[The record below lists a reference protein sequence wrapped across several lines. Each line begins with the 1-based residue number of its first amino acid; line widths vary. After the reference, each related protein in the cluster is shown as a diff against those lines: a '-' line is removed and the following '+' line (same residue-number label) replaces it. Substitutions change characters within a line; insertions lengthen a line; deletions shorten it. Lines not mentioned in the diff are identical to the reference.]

1 MNKPLT
7 TEIIVNRIQAI
18 VNLERIKQAK
28 RYRAM
33 TAKKIRTENAQRI
46 GVLYLLKK
54 FFISFSFKAKHLKA
68 HE

>member
-1 MNKPLT
+1 MNKPPIK
-7 TEIIVNRIQAI
+7 EIIVNRIRAI
-18 VNLERIKQAK
+18 VNLEKIKQTK

-54 FFISFSFKAKHLKA
+54 FFIGSSFKAKYLKA